1 MGLWEV
7 EDSGRI
13 DTKKAARV
21 GGLLFCQRHRGN
33 RVDIRDCVLVVK
45 QSAIAQS
52 NRAAS
57 FADRGDM
64 TARRLV
70 DAHNEHQRTA
80 DQVRQS
86 ITRRGID
93 YIEVTPHK
101 FTASEKRK
109 LAAADFIVTVGGDG
123 TVLGSSH
130 YVRGGAMLGVNSAPK
145 DSIGHFCMARRSDFD
160 RTLDDIIDGN
170 IRPQNL
176 ARLAVFLDEKQLPE
190 LALNDVLIAHTCPAA
205 TTRYIIQIGGA
216 NEEHRSSGVWI
227 STAAGSTAGILS
239 AGGKAMPRRSRR
251 MQYLIRE
258 LYREPEKNYELTR
271 GLLDEGNEI
280 LIASKM
286 PEAELYIDGSR
297 TLYRFPFGTRARIKP
312 AESDLRIFL

>member
-1 MGLWEV
+1 
-7 EDSGRI
+7 
-13 DTKKAARV
+13 
-21 GGLLFCQRHRGN
+21 
-33 RVDIRDCVLVVK
+33 VDIKNCVLVVK

-52 NRAAS
+52 NRAAR

-64 TARRLV
+64 TARSLV
-70 DAHNEHQRTA
+70 HAHTEHHRTA
-80 DQVRQS
+80 DHVRQS
-86 ITRRGID
+86 LTSRGID
-93 YIEVTPHK
+93 SVEMTPHK

-109 LAAADFIVTVGGDG
+109 LAAADFVVTVGGDG

-130 YVRGGAMLGVNSAPK
+130 YVRRGAMLGVNSAPK
-145 DSIGHFCMARRSDFD
+145 DSIGHFCLARRSDFD
-160 RTLDDIIDGN
+160 RTLDGILNGSM
-170 IRPQNL
+170 RPRIL

-190 LALNDVLIAHTCPAA
+190 LALNDVLIAHKCPAA
-205 TTRYIIQIGGA
+205 TTRYIIEIGGVR
-216 NEEHRSSGVWI
+216 EDHRSSGVWV

-239 AGGKAMPRRSRR
+239 AGGKAMPRQSHR

-258 LYREPEKNYELTR
+258 LYREPGRNYKFTR
-271 GLLDEGNEI
+271 GLLDEGDGI

-297 TLYRFPFGTRARIKP
+297 TMYRFPFGARARIKS